1 MNITELDVGFP
12 QGSAG
17 SLGASDYAKQ
27 GHLYRQF
34 MDVFLEE
41 PNMGEF
47 MIWGVTDAHSWLDGQ
62 QGKTQGLIYDKQYKA
77 KPAYDSLIAS
87 LKAHPASEVKSP
99 YKSAAT
105 PDTTVQD
112 TTTQDTSAHDT
123 TAVQDTTVKDTTTQD
138 TVATPGPVVSDTGNV
153 GIRRGSATLTEV
165 RMNLVGRTLSIVGAS
180 NAKVQVF
187 DMRGRPVYS
196 AVTSKGSVDLS
207 AISDGLYVVRVKVGS
222 KTLERRVALR

>member
-1 MNITELDVGFP
+1 M
-12 QGSAG
+12 
-17 SLGASDYAKQ
+17 
-27 GHLYRQF
+27 
-34 MDVFLEE
+34 
-41 PNMGEF
+41 
-47 MIWGVTDAHSWLDGQ
+47 
-62 QGKTQGLIYDKQYKA
+62 
-77 KPAYDSLIAS
+77 
-87 LKAHPASEVKSP
+87 KSP

-123 TAVQDTTVKDTTTQD
+123 TAVQDTTVKDTTVKDTTTQD
-138 TVATPGPVVSDTGNV
+138 TIATPGPVVSDTGNV
-153 GIRRGSATLTEV
+153 SIHRGTATLTDV